1 MTMKTKIVLLSIA
14 ALVLAGL
21 APAAA
26 QDKQNLNVSLE
37 ECIAKA
43 LKNNLNIAV
52 EQMNPELADISVTRA
67 KEAFSPR
74 FDFNYDNNHQAS
86 PSNWWISGSGTITSK
101 LFDYGASISEAIPTG
116 GNFSLS
122 IQGYRSETNQAFQI
136 INPRYGTTIRLDFS
150 QPLLKNFGPKV
161 SRRQILLAETNVD
174 IADNQLQSTLLDTIY
189 QVQEAYWNL
198 VYAIENSEVKK
209 QSLQLGRD
217 LLAKNKKE
225 VEFGQLAP
233 LEILNAESVVAQR
246 DADLI
251 QAEGLITR
259 CEEVLKTIINLAAE
273 KGDVRKTVVPVDK
286 PDSKDTR
293 VAFDQAL
300 KEALERRPDLKAL
313 RHSLESKDLNL
324 SVARNQNLPALDMNL
339 SYWSPGIS
347 GDLLIYPEGDF
358 FSAPIGRVPG
368 SASAS
373 FKDAFGMV
381 YKNWSIG
388 LTLSVP
394 LSNVTTKADLTFAKA
409 DLAQAQLKLKALEQQ
424 VELDVSD
431 AVRTIET
438 NAKRVDA
445 YRVARE
451 LAEKSLDAE
460 EKKLKVGLS
469 TNYFVFEFQD
479 KLANARSA
487 ELKAKIDYV
496 LSVERLE
503 RSTVRSLE
511 VRNIKIGA

>member
-1 MTMKTKIVLLSIA
+1 MKTKIALLSIA
-14 ALVLAGL
+14 ALALAGL
-21 APAAA
+21 APAVA
-26 QDKQNLNVSLE
+26 QDKQNLNLSLE
-37 ECIAKA
+37 ECIVKA

-52 EQMNPELADISVTRA
+52 EQMNPELADISLTRA
-67 KEAFSPR
+67 KEAFSPW
-74 FDFNYDNNHQAS
+74 FEFSYDNNHQAS

-101 LFDYGASISEAIPTG
+101 LFDYGATISEAIPTG

-122 IQGYRSETNQAFQI
+122 IQGYKSETNQAFQL
-136 INPRYGTTIRLDFS
+136 INPRFGTTIRLDFA

-174 IADNQLQSTLLDTIY
+174 IADNQLQNTLLDTIY
-189 QVQEAYWNL
+189 LVQEAYWNM
-198 VYAIENSEVKK
+198 VYAIENCGVKK

-233 LEILNAESVVAQR
+233 LEVLSAESVVAQR
-246 DADLI
+246 EADLI

-259 CEEVLKTIINLAAE
+259 SEEVLKTIINLAAE
-273 KGDVRKTVVPVDK
+273 KDARLMTIVPVDK
-286 PDSKDTR
+286 PDYKEAR
-293 VAFDQAL
+293 VTLDQAL
-300 KEALERRPDLKAL
+300 KDALERRPDLKAL
-313 RHSLESKDLNL
+313 RHTLESKDLNL
-324 SVARNQNLPALDMNL
+324 SVARNQNLPALDLKL

-358 FSAPIGRVPG
+358 FSSPIGRVPG
-368 SASAS
+368 SASDS
-373 FKDAFGMV
+373 LRDAFKMV
-381 YKNWSIG
+381 YKNWNVG

-394 LSNVTTKADLTFAKA
+394 LSNLTTKADLIFARA
-409 DLAQAQLKLKALEQQ
+409 DLAQTQIKLKALEQQ
-424 VELDVSD
+424 VGLDVSD
-431 AVRTIET
+431 AVRTIEM
-438 NAKRVDA
+438 NAKRVNA

-451 LAEKSLDAE
+451 LAERSLDAE

-469 TNYFVFEFQD
+469 TNYFVFEFQE

-503 RSTVRSLE
+503 RSTTRSLE
-511 VRNIKIGA
+511 VRNIKTGV